1 MRDAFDL
8 DPDDVFAR
16 ESRTESTPRA
26 FAARERVEC
35 EFFLRDAPTV
45 DARDA
50 DADAFVDAARV
61 VVNAE
66 IDAITVGHVWN
77 REKFFVDVVGEGRGN
92 DARRRLGGGVSYGDC
107 VDDCWYVAHIARE
120 ITLRHVS
127 IVLAARV
134 WDEDGEFLL
143 IETAETLPRWVT
155 PRRATGTTFL
165 RRGELVVVDADSVR
179 ESDEGEGNV
188 TTRAI
193 ERVERARALGPMTQ
207 KVLRERLDACPA
219 RARASRHAAYVV
231 APASVARV
239 LRREPQLIA
248 FAIESFLARDPK
260 GLRAVARMETFTP
273 RDYHPTAVRAT
284 KRLYARLAGERFE
297 PPPCYRLPPKTSEE
311 FEAYE
316 LGMKITCGFEM
327 LVAEARREEEEARP
341 DADEWKT
348 REPTSDAA
356 WRRFKASLVA
366 NGYFRDEMEGSA
378 MYKKLMVNAVR
389 AFKGSSV
396 ADEARRLRDAPARR
410 VLEILA
416 VPVED
421 EDALPMAT
429 PADASDDSWLLNAE
443 KELDEELKRLESR
456 RDDVVADAAKSA
468 RTFVEGGA
476 SGRRGA
482 ESRRDHN
489 STTGSCPGDLN
500 IPDGDDV
507 FALNPRAFLSELGKA
522 LGVTDDEKFRAFMD
536 ADAEIGDDFDF
547 GGDSDSDDNYFDSD
561 VDDRGLPEDD
571 FFASSGSEETDAL
584 DESGASA
591 RRADAFAHVGDGLPD
606 SDDDDD
612 DFDRHYDAVLRDQL
626 ADSNIDVITSTPSA
640 DADVSAALARGLL
653 ASAGADASRAA
664 GPAGPAVSLLA
675 AAGVDSERIRDISRM
690 DVSDVDS

>member
-1 MRDAFDL
+1 
-8 DPDDVFAR
+8 
-16 ESRTESTPRA
+16 
-26 FAARERVEC
+26 
-35 EFFLRDAPTV
+35 
-45 DARDA
+45 
-50 DADAFVDAARV
+50 
-61 VVNAE
+61 
-66 IDAITVGHVWN
+66 
-77 REKFFVDVVGEGRGN
+77 
-92 DARRRLGGGVSYGDC
+92 
-107 VDDCWYVAHIARE
+107 
-120 ITLRHVS
+120 
-127 IVLAARV
+127 
-134 WDEDGEFLL
+134 
-143 IETAETLPRWVT
+143 
-155 PRRATGTTFL
+155 
-165 RRGELVVVDADSVR
+165 
-179 ESDEGEGNV
+179 
-188 TTRAI
+188 
-193 ERVERARALGPMTQ
+193 
-207 KVLRERLDACPA
+207 
-219 RARASRHAAYVV
+219 
-231 APASVARV
+231 
-239 LRREPQLIA
+239 
-248 FAIESFLARDPK
+248 
-260 GLRAVARMETFTP
+260 
-273 RDYHPTAVRAT
+273 
-284 KRLYARLAGERFE
+284 
-297 PPPCYRLPPKTSEE
+297 
-311 FEAYE
+311 
-316 LGMKITCGFEM
+316 MKITCGFEM
-327 LVAEARREEEEARP
+327 LVAEARREEEARP
-341 DADEWKT
+341 DADERKT

-378 MYKKLMVNAVR
+378 MYKKLMANAVR

-443 KELDEELKRLESR
+443 KELNEELKRLESR

-500 IPDGDDV
+500 IPDGDGV
-507 FALNPRAFLSELGKA
+507 FTLNPRAFLSELGKA
-522 LGVTDDEKFRAFMD
+522 LGVTDDEKFRTFMD

-584 DESGASA
+584 DESGASE

-606 SDDDDD
+606 SDDDD

-653 ASAGADASRAA
+653 ASAGAAASRAA

-675 AAGVDSERIRDISRM
+675 AAGVDGERIRDISRM